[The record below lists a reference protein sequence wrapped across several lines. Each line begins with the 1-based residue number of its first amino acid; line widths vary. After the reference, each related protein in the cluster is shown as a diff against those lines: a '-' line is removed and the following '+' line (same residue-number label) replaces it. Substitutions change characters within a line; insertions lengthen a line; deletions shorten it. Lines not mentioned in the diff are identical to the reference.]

1 MFVCVCVCVSVR
13 VWLTVCMCVCVC
25 VVVYACLTVSLPV
38 GLTLTVFD
46 GCLSGRLTVTV
57 FLCYSVGMSVFCRV
71 CACLYG

>member
-1 MFVCVCVCVSVR
+1 MCICACVADCVY
-13 VWLTVCMCVCVC
+13 VCVC

-57 FLCYSVGMSVFCRV
+57 FLCHSVGMSVFCRV
-71 CACLYG
+71 CACLSG

>member
-1 MFVCVCVCVSVR
+1 MCVCVSVR

-25 VVVYACLTVSLPV
+25 VVVYACLTVSRPV

-57 FLCYSVGMSVFCRV
+57 FLCHSVGMSVFCRV
-71 CACLYG
+71 CACLSG